1 MEKVIEEKTT
11 VVSIF
16 FLYSFFFFFLPV
28 VVPVSASHPLHPTR
42 TLPQSILGAP
52 PSFTIYLG
60 SSQLTA
66 KERLRAKLVFHFVLC
81 LFSYTFPTFHLHLLL
96 LLLSPFS
103 ARFSLVMIKPE
114 RVVGRTQRA
123 IATLQVSAATFSF
136 KVKIFHF
143 FLEIITSVFVRQFH

>member
-1 MEKVIEEKTT
+1 MIEEKTT
-11 VVSIF
+11 VVIIF
-16 FLYSFFFFFLPV
+16 FLYSFFFFFLLV
-28 VVPVSASHPLHPTR
+28 VSSSQRQPSAPSNTDPSPIYTR
-42 TLPQSILGAP
+42 RSS
-52 PSFTIYLG
+52 SFTIYLG

-96 LLLSPFS
+96 LLSPFS

-123 IATLQVSAATFSF
+123 IATLPSLGCYLFVQSQNL
-136 KVKIFHF
+136 
-143 FLEIITSVFVRQFH
+143 LEIITCVFVRQFH